1 MSPRVVFLYYYYPL
15 NQQFLCLFVSKS
27 QWPFI
32 LASPPSVLKESWPH
46 FLPSWWWNLV
56 LLCFSAH
63 IHRYPSEIPCD
74 LLPQAWGACW
84 LRNHWIS
91 SRTSVQPFL
100 PLKARTTGNHVSPLM
115 GLEAPSCCTVV
126 TELVGPEQEGISIP
140 LTPHHHQPS
149 ITTIASITTSMTRC
163 TAPCISLTLSS
174 SLLILSTI
182 IILPAIP
189 TAADHLLFGSSHHTS
204 VFSLSHPMWFHHCP
218 EFGPKAQVCLFSRY
232 WERWLWFLL
241 SHWDY
246 KDILSKLKMAR
257 GHLLPPLR

>member
-149 ITTIASITTSMTRC
+149 ITTIASITTSMTWC
-163 TAPCISLTLSS
+163 TAPRYSHPQQF
-174 SLLILSTI
+174 
-182 IILPAIP
+182 PAHP
-189 TAADHLLFGSSHHTS
+189 LHHHHPSCHPHCSGSSTVWIFPSHS
-204 VFSLSHPMWFHHCP
+204 FFSLSHPMWFHHCP

-241 SHWDY
+241 SHWDH
-246 KDILSKLKMAR
+246 KDILSN
-257 GHLLPPLR
+257 P

>member
-149 ITTIASITTSMTRC
+149 ITTRASITTSMTWC
-163 TAPCISLTLSS
+163 TAPRVTLTLSS

-189 TAADHLLFGSSHHTS
+189 TAVDHLLFGSSHHTL
-204 VFSLSHPMWFHHCP
+204 FSPFRIPCDSITAQNL
-218 EFGPKAQVCLFSRY
+218 GPRLKSVCLADTGKDDCGFYSLTGITKIY
-232 WERWLWFLL
+232 WVILKWLEITYC
-241 SHWDY
+241 H
-246 KDILSKLKMAR
+246 
-257 GHLLPPLR
+257 H

>member
-1 MSPRVVFLYYYYPL
+1 MSPRVVVFYYYYPL

-32 LASPPSVLKESWPH
+32 LASPPLVLKESWPH

-56 LLCFSAH
+56 WLCFSAH

-91 SRTSVQPFL
+91 SRTNVQPFL
-100 PLKARTTGNHVSPLM
+100 LLKARTTGNHVSPLI

-126 TELVGPEQEGISIP
+126 TELVGPEHIYSP
-140 LTPHHHQPS
+140 HSSPSPALHHHHNQHHHIHGPMHS
-149 ITTIASITTSMTRC
+149 TPWYSPPQQA
-163 TAPCISLTLSS
+163 
-174 SLLILSTI
+174 LLILSTTI
-182 IILPAIP
+182 TLPAVP
-189 TAADHLLFGSSHHTS
+189 TAMGHPLFGSSHHTS
-204 VFSLSHPMWFHHCP
+204 VSSLSHPMWFHHCP
-218 EFGPKAQVCLFSRY
+218 KFGPKAQACLFTRY

-241 SHWDY
+241 SHWDH
-246 KDILSKLKMAR
+246 KDILSKPKMAKD
-257 GHLLPPLR
+257 HLLPPLR

>member
-1 MSPRVVFLYYYYPL
+1 MEIKMLLFYWNWTFSKCNKMSPRVVVFYYYYPL

-32 LASPPSVLKESWPH
+32 LASPPLVLKESWPH

-56 LLCFSAH
+56 WLCFSAH

-91 SRTSVQPFL
+91 SRTNVQPFL
-100 PLKARTTGNHVSPLM
+100 PLKARTTGNHVSPLI

-126 TELVGPEQEGISIP
+126 TELVGPEHIYSP
-140 LTPHHHQPS
+140 PSSPSPALHHHHNQHHHIHGPMHSTPWYSPPQQAPTHPLHHHHPS
-149 ITTIASITTSMTRC
+149 CRPHCNGSSTVWIFPSHLCFLPFASHVV
-163 TAPCISLTLSS
+163 PSLPKIWAQGS
-174 SLLILSTI
+174 SLFT
-182 IILPAIP
+182 
-189 TAADHLLFGSSHHTS
+189 
-204 VFSLSHPMWFHHCP
+204 
-218 EFGPKAQVCLFSRY
+218 RY

-241 SHWDY
+241 SHWDHRY
-246 KDILSKLKMAR
+246 TE
-257 GHLLPPLR
+257 